1 MAYRRRTRTR
11 RYVSRYR
18 STRARPRYGARR
30 YGARHRMSRRRTGAS
45 RVIIQVVGAPGAG
58 VPVSAVTLGKKS
70 ARVVRRRY

>member
-1 MAYRRRTRTR
+1 MAYYRRRRVARRGSYRATSRRGNGRRSYGTR
-11 RYVSRYR
+11 RRV
-18 STRARPRYGARR
+18 
-30 YGARHRMSRRRTGAS
+30 SRRRTGSS

>member
-1 MAYRRRTRTR
+1 MAYTRRRRVTRRGSYRAPRVRYSGRPAYRTRRRT
-11 RYVSRYR
+11 SRR
-18 STRARPRYGARR
+18 STG
-30 YGARHRMSRRRTGAS
+30 SS

>member
-1 MAYRRRTRTR
+1 MAYYRRRRTTR
-11 RYVSRYR
+11 RSSYRARGRASYRPYR
-18 STRARPRYGARR
+18 SRR
-30 YGARHRMSRRRTGAS
+30 RMSRRRTGSS

>member
-1 MAYRRRTRTR
+1 MAYYRRKRRVTRYRSSRATPRRSYRTR
-11 RYVSRYR
+11 R
-18 STRARPRYGARR
+18 
-30 YGARHRMSRRRTGAS
+30 RMSRRRTGSS